1 MMGLFVP
8 FFPVSVSPS
17 LSMKAQEVLEK
28 HKEEITDTMEFRE
41 VQSHDGYDEEG
52 SKSDLW
58 DLYLIDWI
66 DNGIDNGIDKIEN
79 EKRVVNMK
87 HFHREQ
93 WYWGKESEPYV
104 LVEEV
109 TMETQKVVL
118 KYPELNFGH

>member
-1 MMGLFVP
+1 MTGP
-8 FFPVSVSPS
+8 FFPVSVSVSTS

-41 VQSHDGYDEEG
+41 VRSHDGYDEEG

-58 DLYLIDWI
+58 DLYLIDNGI
-66 DNGIDNGIDKIEN
+66 NNGIDN
-79 EKRVVNMK
+79 EKRIVNIK
-87 HFHREQ
+87 HFHREH

-109 TMETQKVVL
+109 TMEKQKVVL

>member
-1 MMGLFVP
+1 MGLFVP

-41 VQSHDGYDEEG
+41 VRSHDGYDEEG

-58 DLYLIDWI
+58 DLFWI
-66 DNGIDNGIDKIEN
+66 DNGVDKIEN
-79 EKRVVNMK
+79 EKRMVNIK
-87 HFHREQ
+87 HFHREH

-109 TMETQKVVL
+109 TIEKQKVLL

>member
-1 MMGLFVP
+1 MTTRS
-8 FFPVSVSPS
+8 FFPLMVTTASTSTS
-17 LSMKAQEVLEK
+17 LSIEAEEVLEK

-41 VQSHDGYDEEG
+41 VRSHDGYDEEG

-66 DNGIDNGIDKIEN
+66 DHGIDN
-79 EKRVVNMK
+79 EKRIINMK
-87 HFHREQ
+87 HFHREH

-104 LVEEV
+104 LIEEV

-118 KYPELNFGH
+118 RYPELNLGH